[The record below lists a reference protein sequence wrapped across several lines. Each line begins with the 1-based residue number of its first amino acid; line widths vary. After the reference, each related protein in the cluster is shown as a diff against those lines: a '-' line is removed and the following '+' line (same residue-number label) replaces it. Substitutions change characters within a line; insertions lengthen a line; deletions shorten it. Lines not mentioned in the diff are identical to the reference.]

1 MHNTWTICRREVNSF
16 FDSLMAYI
24 IIVAFLGLSGVF
36 TWLFGSDIFFTGQAS
51 LAPFFSV
58 SYWLLFFFIPA
69 ITMRTLAEER
79 RSGTLELLATKPVT
93 DLEIIAGKWLASWFL
108 VLLSMVPTLIYLVT
122 LTFLGRVDNG
132 AVFGGYL
139 SLILISG
146 VYISIGILAS
156 SLTQN
161 QIVAFILGLFIAF
174 FFQLLFQVMVPITPS
189 WISGILDYLSFASHF
204 QSMSKGVISLNDLV
218 YMLSMITLGIILA
231 TASLKRRVWQ

>member
-24 IIVAFLGLSGVF
+24 IIITFLGLSGVF
-36 TWLFGSDIFFTGQAS
+36 TWLFGSDIFFSGQAS
-51 LAPFFSV
+51 LTPFFSV

-93 DLEIIAGKWLASWFL
+93 DFEIVAGKWLASWFL
-108 VLLSMVPTLIYLVT
+108 VLLSLAPTLIYFVT
-122 LTFLGRVDNG
+122 LTFLGNVDTG
-132 AVFGGYL
+132 AVFGAYL
-139 SLILISG
+139 SLALISG

-161 QIVAFILGLFIAF
+161 QIVAFILGLFMAF
-174 FFQLLFQVMVPITPS
+174 FFQLLFQVMVTVVPG
-189 WISGILDYLSFASHF
+189 WLSGIFDYLSFSSHF
-204 QSMSKGVISLNDLV
+204 QSMSKGVISLGDLV
-218 YMLSMITLGIILA
+218 YMISMISLGVILA
-231 TASLKRRVWQ
+231 MTSLKRRVWQ